1 MSWATLLTI
10 AAGAY
15 AFKAAGMFGLGRYA
29 QAPVPLA
36 LGGLLPPALLSAL
49 IVVQAFSSETSLVV
63 DARAA
68 GVLVGG
74 VAAWRGAP
82 FWLVVLLA
90 AVATAALRA
99 L

>member
-10 AAGAY
+10 AVGAY
-15 AFKAAGMFGLGRYA
+15 AFKAAGTFGLGRFA
-29 QAPVPLA
+29 NRPMPLA

-49 IVVQAFSSETSLVV
+49 IVVQAFSTDTNLVL

-68 GVLVGG
+68 GVVIGG
-74 VAAWRGAP
+74 LAAWRGAP

-90 AVATAALRA
+90 AATTGALRA
-99 L
+99 V

>member
-1 MSWATLLTI
+1 MSWATLLVI
-10 AAGAY
+10 AGGAY
-15 AFKAAGMFGLGRYA
+15 AFKAAGMFGLGRFA
-29 QAPVPLA
+29 QAPVPMA

-49 IVVQAFSSETSLVV
+49 IVVQAFSTENSLVL

-68 GVLVGG
+68 GVAVGG
-74 VAAWRGAP
+74 LAAWRGAP

-90 AVATAALRA
+90 AAATGTLRA

>member
-1 MSWATLLTI
+1 MSWTALLAI

-15 AFKAAGMFGLGRYA
+15 AFKAAGMFGLGRLA
-29 QAPVPLA
+29 QAPGPLA

-49 IVVQAFSSETSLVV
+49 IVVQAFSTESSLVL

-68 GVLVGG
+68 GVAVGG
-74 VAAWRGAP
+74 LAAWRGAP

-90 AVATAALRA
+90 ATATATLRA

>member
-1 MSWATLLTI
+1 MTWATLLTI

-15 AFKAAGMFGLGRYA
+15 AFKAVGSFGLGRLA
-29 QAPVPLA
+29 NAPIPLA

-49 IVVQAFSSETSLVV
+49 IVVQAFSTETALVL

-68 GVLVGG
+68 GVAVGG

-90 AVATAALRA
+90 AATTGGLRI